1 MTTSTPPV
9 EPEHEPTEDGV
20 ASQAFLKA
28 FYKAMGVWFLIG
40 LLPSFLV
47 SDLPGLVG
55 FVTGFICIA
64 VIVGLWD
71 FSLRFMLRARKASTV
86 AETLMVF
93 LRYGLLG
100 GLFYAIMR
108 LFVVS
113 WPWYFAGSAIIL
125 PALLSTVVMFKG
137 DDNTQNE

>member
-1 MTTSTPPV
+1 MTSTP
-9 EPEHEPTEDGV
+9 EPEVTPENE
-20 ASQAFLKA
+20 ASQEFLHA
-28 FYKAMGVWFLIG
+28 FYKAMGIWGLIG
-40 LLPSFLV
+40 VIPSYLV
-47 SDLPGLVG
+47 SGHPGLVG

-64 VIVGLWD
+64 IIVGAWD
-71 FSLRFMLRARKASTV
+71 FSLRFMLRARKTSTV

-113 WPWYFAGSAIIL
+113 WPWYFAGSASIL
-125 PALLSTVVMFKG
+125 PALLTTIVMFKG